1 MKQSRGINLVVWIW
15 LAVYLLAAGIL
26 LAGGLVMFVIQLV
39 T

>member
-1 MKQSRGINLVVWIW
+1 MKQPNWLTAITWIM
-15 LAVYLLAAGIL
+15 LALYIFAAGIL